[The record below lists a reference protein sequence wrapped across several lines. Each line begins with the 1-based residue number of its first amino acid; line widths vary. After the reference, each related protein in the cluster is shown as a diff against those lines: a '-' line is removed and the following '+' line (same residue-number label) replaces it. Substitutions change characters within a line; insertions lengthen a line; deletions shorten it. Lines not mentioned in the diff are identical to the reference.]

1 MIQKIQTYINSLFFK
16 PKIESKKIEN
26 NQDNKNK
33 SIYIQFILNENN
45 NIEISCGLPYENNL
59 TDNSI
64 IDLSERY
71 AELLLGI
78 NNSLL
83 KNQIVDTLKKES
95 KNTDNHQ
102 KILLIDNIISFY
114 EILKNEQIKSSV
126 FYYFPV
132 VSPSMVFHE
141 NKS

>member
-1 MIQKIQTYINSLFFK
+1 MIKQIQTYINNLFYK
-16 PKIESKKIEN
+16 SK
-26 NQDNKNK
+26 QDNSHQDNTSKP
-33 SIYIQFILNENN
+33 IYIQFILNENN
-45 NIEISCGLPYENNL
+45 NIEISCGLPYEENL
-59 TDNSI
+59 NDSSI

-83 KNQIVDTLKKES
+83 KNQVIDTLKKES
-95 KNTDNHQ
+95 KSTDNHQ